1 MAHHFPSPL
10 PSPVEE
16 RELVRQLQLARQ
28 LFAELGGS
36 LPRTQIDPAQVQT
49 ALDVGCGA
57 GGWVLDVAHTYPH
70 MQVTGIDLG
79 GPCLAYAR
87 RLAEEGDL
95 SNARFV
101 VHDMRSF
108 EQDDFSPD
116 AFDLIHLAFLASTL
130 LTTDY
135 PALLRALFRLCRPG
149 GMVCWTEMEFP
160 ITTSPAFEHL
170 TALTCRAL
178 QTAGQSFVSPSLQ
191 ELAALFA
198 CWRRETERIIQP
210 DERRHLGITPMMGS
224 WLRASGYHQVRHLPT
239 AIEVSTGTGAHPCFV
254 RQVEVFGQQIRAF
267 LLEQQVI
274 SKNAWERLL
283 SQVLDEVQQE
293 SFCGLCFVL
302 TTCAHKPL
310 EDKHDAGLRALKSEE
325 SSAYMTGLPLERM

>member
-1 MAHHFPSPL
+1 MAHHLSSSSPL
-10 PSPVEE
+10 RVEE

-28 LFAELGGS
+28 LFEELGGS
-36 LPRTQIDPAQVQT
+36 LPPAHVDPAQVYS

-70 MQVTGIDLG
+70 MQVTGIDTSE
-79 GPCLAYAR
+79 PCIAYAR

-95 SNARFV
+95 SNAHFV
-101 VHDMRSF
+101 VQDMRSLEEDGF
-108 EQDDFSPD
+108 PLD
-116 AFDLIHLAFLASTL
+116 AFDLIHMAFLSSTL

-135 PALLRALFRLCRPG
+135 PALLRTLFRLCRSG

-170 TALTCRAL
+170 TALICRAL
-178 QTAGQSFVSPSLQ
+178 QAAGHSFVPPSLQ
-191 ELAALFA
+191 ELAALFV
-198 CWRRETERIIQP
+198 CRRGETGQLVQP

-224 WLRASGYHQVRHLPT
+224 WFRASGYQQVQHLPA

-274 SKNAWERLL
+274 SKNACERLL
-283 SQVLDEVQQE
+283 FQVLDEVQQE
-293 SFCGLCFVL
+293 TFCGLCFVL

-310 EDKHDAGLRALKSEE
+310 LENTTPGFAL
-325 SSAYMTGLPLERM
+325 